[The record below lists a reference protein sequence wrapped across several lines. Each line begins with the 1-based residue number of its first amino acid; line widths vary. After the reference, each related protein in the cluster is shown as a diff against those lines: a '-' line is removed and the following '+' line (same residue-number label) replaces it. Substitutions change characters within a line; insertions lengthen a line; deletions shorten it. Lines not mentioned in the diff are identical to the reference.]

1 MVKQLNKAIDDVI
14 SVIVNSKD
22 YQQCLQLKDKMKKN
36 QELMKLIEDLKK
48 AQKEYV
54 KSGVGK
60 EKLDSLEEELYQY
73 PIYVVYMEHLG
84 KVNDM
89 LSYVEEDLND
99 YFYQLMN

>member
-48 AQKEYV
+48 AQKGYV
-54 KSGVGK
+54 KSGIGK
-60 EKLDSLEEELYQY
+60 EKIDSLEEELYQF
-73 PIYVVYMEHLG
+73 PIYVVYMEHLE

>member
-1 MVKQLNKAIDDVI
+1 MVKQLNNAIDDVI

-54 KSGVGK
+54 KSGIGK
-60 EKLDSLEEELYQY
+60 EKIDSLEEELYQF
-73 PIYVVYMEHLG
+73 PIYVVYMEHLE

>member
-1 MVKQLNKAIDDVI
+1 MNKAIDDVI

-54 KSGVGK
+54 KSGIGK
-60 EKLDSLEEELYQY
+60 EKIDSLEEELYQF
-73 PIYVVYMEHLG
+73 PIYVVYMEHLE

>member
-1 MVKQLNKAIDDVI
+1 MNKAIDDVI

-54 KSGVGK
+54 KSGIGK
-60 EKLDSLEEELYQY
+60 EKIDSLEEEL
-73 PIYVVYMEHLG
+73 
-84 KVNDM
+84 
-89 LSYVEEDLND
+89 
-99 YFYQLMN
+99 

>member
-1 MVKQLNKAIDDVI
+1 LNKAIDDVI

-48 AQKEYV
+48 TQKEYV
-54 KSGVGK
+54 KSGIGK
-60 EKLDSLEEELYQY
+60 EKIDSLEEELYQF
-73 PIYVVYMEHLG
+73 PIYVVYMEHLE

>member
-54 KSGVGK
+54 KSGIEK
-60 EKLDSLEEELYQY
+60 EKIDSLEEELYQF
-73 PIYVVYMEHLG
+73 PIYVVYMEHLE

>member
-14 SVIVNSKD
+14 SVIVNNKD

-54 KSGVGK
+54 KSGIGK
-60 EKLDSLEEELYQY
+60 EKIDSLEEELYQF
-73 PIYVVYMEHLG
+73 PIYVVYMEHLE

>member
-1 MVKQLNKAIDDVI
+1 MNKAIDDVI

-48 AQKEYV
+48 TQKEYV
-54 KSGVGK
+54 KSGIGK
-60 EKLDSLEEELYQY
+60 EKIDSLEEELYQF
-73 PIYVVYMEHLG
+73 PIYVVYMEHLE

>member
-1 MVKQLNKAIDDVI
+1 MVKQLNNAIDDVI

-54 KSGVGK
+54 KSGIGE
-60 EKLDSLEEELYQY
+60 EKIDSLEEELYQF
-73 PIYVVYMEHLG
+73 PIYVVYMEHLE

>member
-1 MVKQLNKAIDDVI
+1 MVKQLNNAIDDVI

-54 KSGVGK
+54 KSGIGE
-60 EKLDSLEEELYQY
+60 EKIDSLEEELYQY
-73 PIYVVYMEHLG
+73 PIYVVYMEHLE

-89 LSYVEEDLND
+89 FSYVEEDLND

>member
-1 MVKQLNKAIDDVI
+1 MVKQLNNAIDDVI

-54 KSGVGK
+54 KSGIGE
-60 EKLDSLEEELYQY
+60 EKIDSLEEELYQY
-73 PIYVVYMEHLG
+73 PIYVVYMEHLE